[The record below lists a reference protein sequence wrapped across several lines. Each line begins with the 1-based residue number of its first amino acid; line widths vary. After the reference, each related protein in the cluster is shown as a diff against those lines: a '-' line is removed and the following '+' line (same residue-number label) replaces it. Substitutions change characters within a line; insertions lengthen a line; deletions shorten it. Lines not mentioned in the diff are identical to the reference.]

1 MFTKWNTE
9 NIFLRLSTFLGNFVY
24 DKAAYFIPDQTNIPV
39 FVVSMTLF
47 PAMACVVNSTDAK
60 PVVVPS

>member
-1 MFTKWNTE
+1 M
-9 NIFLRLSTFLGNFVY
+9 Y
-24 DKAAYFIPDQTNIPV
+24 NIPV

-60 PVVVPS
+60 PVVVPFVKDYAKYEGCKH